1 MENSIEMDRLKE
13 FRLQKIEY
21 ATQYRLKNKAKIS
34 EGNRVYFD
42 KMKSNPE
49 FMARRKASINTSV
62 LNRRLEN
69 KKENP
74 RPIRAYIRNQ
84 IPICLGVSEIP
95 QN

>member
-1 MENSIEMDRLKE
+1 MENTVEMDRLE
-13 FRLQKIEY
+13 QFRLQRNEY
-21 ATQYRLKNKAKIS
+21 ASQYRLKNKAKIS

-42 KMKSNPE
+42 KMKTNVE
-49 FMARRKASINTSV
+49 FMARRKASINTSM

-74 RPIRAYIRNQ
+74 KPIRAYIRNQ
-84 IPICLGVSEIP
+84 IPISLGVSEIL